1 MPVDKRHRPTFVM
14 LLFTEAVLS
23 TKAKIALRQGAVT
36 TVI

>member
-1 MPVDKRHRPTFVM
+1 M